1 MRVVLL
7 GLPGSG
13 KGTQAKLLAARN
25 HVPHISTGDMLRAA
39 VASGSEL
46 GKRIKHVMDS
56 GSLVSDDL
64 VFEVLC
70 DRLKSADCSSGY
82 ILDGFPRTLN
92 QGELTTKLLAERG
105 DKLNRVIYF
114 QVPEAEVIERMKQRL
129 AKEGRADDD
138 EQTQLRRIEVYKRE
152 TEPLVDYYRKRGLL
166 SELDAMGDIENIY
179 SRLAV
184 LAAAEVSASE
194 A

>member
-13 KGTQAKLLAARN
+13 KGTQAKLLASRN
-25 HVPHISTGDMLRAA
+25 NVPHISTGDMLRAA
-39 VASGSEL
+39 VASGSDL

-70 DRLKSADCSSGY
+70 DRLKSPDCATGY

-105 DKLNRVIYF
+105 EKLNRVIYF
-114 QVPEAEVIERMKQRL
+114 EVPEAEVIERMKQRL

-138 EQTQLRRIEVYKRE
+138 EQTQLKRIEVYKRE
-152 TEPLVDYYRKRGLL
+152 TEPLVDYYRERGLL
-166 SELDAMGDIENIY
+166 SELDAMGDVENIY

-184 LAAAEVSASE
+184 LASADVSA